1 MATVQLADIY
11 EPITFNLAVQ
21 ERAIELNR
29 FVQSGVMQ
37 EDGRID
43 SMANQAGQV
52 GELPFFHGLTNDE
65 PDYTTDDPGT
75 NSTPAKITSGKQV
88 YASAHMH
95 KSWSTM
101 DLARELGLGDPLG
114 AIINR
119 VAKYWAVNN
128 EKRLIRSTTGIL
140 LDNVGNDSSDM
151 THDIFIEDGNAAVD
165 ANLISADSVIDAT
178 ATMGDHAEL
187 LSAIAMHSI
196 PYVRLKKAQ
205 LITTIR
211 DADNNVEFEVFLG
224 KYRVVV
230 DDSLTPRAGT
240 TSGFVYTSVLFSAGV
255 VAYGMGTPMTPSELE
270 RIASS
275 GNGGGQDIIHSR
287 RTEIIHPYGFAWD
300 SATQA
305 GQSSTYTELAAAA
318 GWNRVFQ
325 ERKNVG
331 IAFLRTNG

>member
-11 EPITFNLAVQ
+11 EPLTFNLAVQ

-29 FVQSGVMQ
+29 FIGSGVMQ
-37 EDGRID
+37 LDQRID
-43 SMANQAGQV
+43 AMAAGPGQV

-65 PDYTTDDPGT
+65 PDYTTDNPAT

-119 VAKYWAVNN
+119 VGKYWAVNN
-128 EKRLIRSTTGIL
+128 EKRLIRTTTGIM
-140 LDNVGNDSSDM
+140 LDNVANDSSDM
-151 THDIFIEDGNAAVD
+151 THDVFIEDGNNATT
-165 ANLISADSVIDAT
+165 ANLISSETVIDAT
-178 ATMGDHAEL
+178 ATMGDHSDQL
-187 LSAIAMHSI
+187 TAIAMHSI
-196 PYVRLKKAQ
+196 PYTRLKKDQ

-230 DDSLTPRAGT
+230 DDSLAPRAGT
-240 TSGFVYTSVLFSAGV
+240 TSGYVYTTVLFSTGV
-255 VAYGMGTPMTPSELE
+255 VAYGMGAPMVESELE

-287 RTEIIHPYGFAWD
+287 RSEIIHPYGFAWD
-300 SATQA
+300 TAAQV
-305 GQSSTYTELAAAA
+305 GQSSTLSELAAAA